1 MHFSRYHI
9 QACIYVTLEL
19 QKYQKDDAKDCK
31 DADVLDKFLCLRPFH
46 ATLTPRLCRLALRL
60 ARESCDDDVA
70 DAAVS
75 DGQEVLRYHQQ
86 PEIVIKRSQLK
97 LISVSH

>member
-9 QACIYVTLEL
+9 QASIYVSLEL
-19 QKYQKDDAKDCK
+19 QKYQKDNTKDCK
-31 DADVLDKFLCLRPFH
+31 IVAVLDKFLCLCPFH
-46 ATLTPRLCRLALRL
+46 VTLTPRLCRLALRL
-60 ARESCDDDVA
+60 ARESCDGDVA

-86 PEIVIKRSQLK
+86 PEMAIKRSQL
-97 LISVSH
+97 